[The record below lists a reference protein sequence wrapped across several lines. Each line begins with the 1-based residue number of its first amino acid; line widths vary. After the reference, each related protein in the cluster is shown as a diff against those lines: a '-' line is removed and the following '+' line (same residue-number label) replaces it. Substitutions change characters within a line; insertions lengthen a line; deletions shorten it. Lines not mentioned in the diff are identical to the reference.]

1 MNYGEDPYGSHNTG
15 RGGRGGEEIEE
26 DVCVRELQVVYTWS
40 NLFEQS

>member
-1 MNYGEDPYGSHNTG
+1 MALITLREGV
-15 RGGRGGEEIEE
+15 GEEVEE

>member
-1 MNYGEDPYGSHNTG
+1 MALITRREKGV
-15 RGGRGGEEIEE
+15 GGGIEE